1 MSESEYLV
9 ILDHQFTISLF
20 GVDKKVNINLIS
32 YLSLGNSIVSA
43 KTIFPEIPRSFQ
55 LVTSEDCRTR
65 TKLQTKTNERSSRNE
80 KG

>member
-20 GVDKKVNINLIS
+20 GVDKKSKYLIS